1 MAPMLQ
7 LLVLLVLGS
16 YLVGS
21 IPFGVILTR
30 MAGLGDLR
38 RVGSGN
44 IGATNVLRTGRKD
57 VALATL
63 VLDGVKG
70 AAVVLYVV
78 HWSGDLGMPLIAG
91 AAAVL
96 GHCTSV
102 WMLGRG
108 GKGVAT
114 GLGVFVAWAWPVGL
128 GCCAAWL
135 ATAYLTRRS
144 SLAALVAFGV
154 APLLMLAFERRGTA
168 VFTLLVSVLVIAR
181 HAANIRRLL
190 AGTEPRIGTS

>member
-1 MAPMLQ
+1 MNFLPVIGS
-7 LLVLLVLGS
+7 LVAGG

-21 IPFGVILTR
+21 IPFGFILSR
-30 MAGLGDLR
+30 LAGLGDIR

-44 IGATNVLRTGRKD
+44 IGATNVLRTGRRD
-57 VALATL
+57 IALATL
-63 VLDGVKG
+63 VLDGAKG
-70 AAVVLYVV
+70 AAVVWYVN
-78 HWSGDLGMPLIAG
+78 GFGEPGFPLIAG

-114 GLGVFVAWAWPVGL
+114 GLGVIAAWAWPVGL
-128 GCCAAWL
+128 ACCASWL

-144 SLAALVAFGV
+144 SLASLVAFGV
-154 APLLMLAFERRGTA
+154 APVLMMVFERRGTA
-168 VFTLLVSVLVIAR
+168 IFTLMVSLLVIGR
-181 HAANIRRLL
+181 HIGNIRRLM
-190 AGTEPRIGTS
+190 AGTEPRIGAS